1 MADTHF
7 EEVREL
13 LSEELAVFPDKIQRD
28 TDLKTLGADSIV
40 FMGIVDSIQEKY
52 DIDVSAEDIKAVRTV
67 GDIVDY
73 LDRILA

>member
-40 FMGIVDSIQEKY
+40 LMGIVDSIQEKY